1 MKKNR
6 KNKNVYVAFSADI
19 LHVGHINILKTASKL
34 GNVIVGL
41 LTDKAIASYKSV
53 PYLDY
58 NKRKVIIK
66 NIKYV
71 HKIIPQKTLD
81 YTTNLKLLKPDYVV
95 HGDDWKKGIQKKT
108 RDRVI
113 KTIKKWSGKLIEPK
127 FTKDISSSIIKDR
140 ILELTSTP
148 QNRVSRLK
156 RLITSKNIVRIL
168 ESHNSLTGLII
179 EKININKNNS
189 NLEFDGMWSSS
200 LTDSATKGMPDNS
213 SVDFSTRLLSL
224 NSMMEVTSK
233 LLVFDADNG
242 GQLEH
247 LPFLVRSLE
256 RLGASAIIME
266 DKIGLKKNSLFKNQS
281 DTKQDKPLLFAKKI
295 KQVCKSRKNKDFM
308 VIARIESFI
317 VGKGLKDALKRAEI
331 YSKAGADAILIHSKE
346 KTPKEIFSFAE
357 EFKKSKNFIPLVS
370 VPSTYSKVYENELVK
385 NGFKLVIY
393 ANQLLRAAYPAMQYT
408 ARKILEKGRAFEAEK
423 KIIPIKEIINLIKN
437 D

>member
-1 MKKNR
+1 MKIK
-6 KNKNVYVAFSADI
+6 KKVYVGLAVDI
-19 LHVGHINILKTASKL
+19 IHDGHINILKTAHKY
-34 GNVIVGL
+34 GDVIVGL
-41 LTDKAIASYKSV
+41 LTDEAIASYKNI
-53 PYLDY
+53 PYLDF
-58 NKRKVIIK
+58 KRRKIIIE

-71 HKIIPQKTLD
+71 KKVVPQKTLD
-81 YTTNLKLLKPDYVV
+81 YVPNLKIIKPDFVV

-108 RDRVI
+108 RDGVI
-113 KTIKKWSGKLIEPK
+113 KILKNWSGKLIEPK
-127 FTKDISSSIIKDR
+127 YTKNISSTIIKNK
-140 ILELTSTP
+140 ILEIGVLP

-156 RLITSKNIVRIL
+156 RLLLSKKIVRIL

-179 EKININKNNS
+179 ENLKVVKKNVNQ
-189 NLEFDGMWSSS
+189 EFDGMWSSS
-200 LTDSATKGMPDNS
+200 LTDSATKGKPDNS
-213 SVDFSTRLLSL
+213 SVDFSSRISSL
-224 NSMMEVTSK
+224 NDIMDVTTK
-233 LLVFDADNG
+233 PLVFDADNG

-256 RLGASAIIME
+256 RSGASAIIME
-266 DKIGLKKNSLFKNQS
+266 DKVGLKKNSLFKNQT
-281 DTKQDKPLLFAKKI
+281 DTKQDKPELFAKKI
-295 KQVCKSRKNKDFM
+295 KKIINSRQSKNFM

-317 VGKGLKDALKRAEI
+317 LGKGLKDALKRADT

-346 KTPKEIFSFAE
+346 KTPAEIFSFAK

-370 VPSTYSKVYENELVK
+370 VPSTYSKVYEKDLIR

-408 ARKILEKGRAFEAEK
+408 AKKILENSRAFEVEK